1 MSWVMEPAWG
11 AKVGRV
17 FLFGSL
23 RGVEGWLRMGCKEGW
38 GLFVGLPSGAEEDE
52 ACPSMCAKTF
62 NEPKTRGQTPFRRE
76 A

>member
-17 FLFGSL
+17 SLFGSL

-38 GLFVGLPSGAEEDE
+38 RLLLWA
-52 ACPSMCAKTF
+52 A
-62 NEPKTRGQTPFRRE
+62 
-76 A
+76 

>member
-11 AKVGRV
+11 AKVDRFFVWLPAGGGGLASHGV
-17 FLFGSL
+17 Q
-23 RGVEGWLRMGCKEGW
+23 RGVGSSFW
-38 GLFVGLPSGAEEDE
+38 GSSGAEEDE

>member
-17 FLFGSL
+17 SLFGSL
-23 RGVEGWLRMGCKEGW
+23 RRVEGWLRRGAKRG
-38 GLFVGLPSGAEEDE
+38 GVFFFGLPSGAEEDE

-62 NEPKTRGQTPFRRE
+62 NELKTRGQTPFRRE